1 MIHYINIQLK
11 MEFSIFK
18 LLFLKYTKSK
28 VFNEE
33 KESEIEIKCS
43 NINNRREYSKSILS
57 IILIQL
63 HLECLLSV

>member
-1 MIHYINIQLK
+1 MAHYINIQIR

-18 LLFLKYTKSK
+18 LFLKYTKSK
-28 VFNEE
+28 IFNQR
-33 KESEIEIKCS
+33 KESEIKIKCS
-43 NINNRREYSKSILS
+43 NINNRKEYSKSILS